1 MKKIKKLLAVVMI
14 MVLAMSLCGCGNTAK
29 KLYGSWEMTVDLSK
43 EVESELGEPDFHAP
57 LDVKLIVQFN
67 EDGRFDMYAD
77 EAFTTDSLNGW
88 LDAFIDY
95 YVEKTYVEY
104 EEMGMTREEVDQAMM
119 DQYGM
124 GMQEMME
131 DAMADS
137 VSVDDVVADLQASG
151 VWEAKGDKLY
161 MDEVEVQANAYDN
174 FTVEGDTLTLTIPEG
189 AEVDAADMMEGME
202 YPLVFTRVA
211 TAE

>member
-67 EDGRFDMYAD
+67 EDGTFDMYAD

-211 TAE
+211 E

>member
-67 EDGRFDMYAD
+67 EDGTFDMYAD

>member
-29 KLYGSWEMTVDLSK
+29 KLYGSWEMTVDFSK
-43 EVESELGEPDFHAP
+43 EVEAELGEPEFHAP

-67 EDGRFDMYAD
+67 EDGTFDMYAD

-137 VSVDDVVADLQASG
+137 VSVEDVVADLQASG
-151 VWEAKGDKLY
+151 VWEAKGDKIY
-161 MDEVEVQANAYDN
+161 MD
-174 FTVEGDTLTLTIPEG
+174 
-189 AEVDAADMMEGME
+189 
-202 YPLVFTRVA
+202 
-211 TAE
+211 

>member
-1 MKKIKKLLAVVMI
+1 M
-14 MVLAMSLCGCGNTAK
+14 
-29 KLYGSWEMTVDLSK
+29 
-43 EVESELGEPDFHAP
+43 GEPEFHAP

-67 EDGRFDMYAD
+67 EDGTFDMYAD

-137 VSVDDVVADLQASG
+137 VSVDDVVADLQTSG

>member
-1 MKKIKKLLAVVMI
+1 MKKMKKLLAVVMI

-29 KLYGSWEMTVDLSK
+29 KLYGSWEMTVDFSK

-67 EDGRFDMYAD
+67 EDGTFDMYAD

-137 VSVDDVVADLQASG
+137 VSVDDVVADLQTSG

-211 TAE
+211 E

>member
-29 KLYGSWEMTVDLSK
+29 KLYGSWEMTVDFSK
-43 EVESELGEPDFHAP
+43 EIESELNEPEFHAP
-57 LDVKLIVQFN
+57 LDVTLVVQFN
-67 EDGRFDMYAD
+67 EDGTFEMYAD
-77 EAFTTDSLNGW
+77 EASTTESLNGW
-88 LDAFIDY
+88 LEAFVDFT
-95 YVEKTYVEY
+95 VEQTYVEY
-104 EEMGMTREEVDQAMM
+104 EEMGMSREEVDQAMM

-124 GMQEMME
+124 GMKEMMDE
-131 DAMADS
+131 AMADS
-137 VSVDDVVADLQASG
+137 ISVEDVVAELQTSG

-161 MDEVEVQANAYDN
+161 MDEVEVAADTYDN

-211 TAE
+211 E

>member
-14 MVLAMSLCGCGNTAK
+14 MVLAMSLCGCSNSAEQ
-29 KLYGSWEMTVDLSK
+29 LYGSWEMTVDFSK
-43 EVESELGEPDFHAP
+43 EVEAELGEPDFHEE
-57 LDVKLIVQFN
+57 LNVKLIVQYN
-67 EDGRFDMYAD
+67 EDGTFEMYAD
-77 EAFTTDSLNGW
+77 EAFTTDSMNAW
-88 LDAFIDY
+88 LDAFIEY

-104 EEMGMTREEVDQAMM
+104 EEMGMSREEVDQAMM

-137 VSVDDVVADLQASG
+137 VSVEDVVADLQTSG

-189 AEVDAADMMEGME
+189 ADVDAADMMEGME

-211 TAE
+211 E

>member
-14 MVLAMSLCGCGNTAK
+14 MVLAMSLCGCGNSAK

-211 TAE
+211 E

>member
-29 KLYGSWEMTVDLSK
+29 KLYGSWEMTVDFSK
-43 EVESELGEPDFHAP
+43 EIESELNEPEFHAP
-57 LDVKLIVQFN
+57 LDVTLVVQFN
-67 EDGRFDMYAD
+67 EDGTFEMYAD
-77 EAFTTDSLNGW
+77 EASTTESLNGW
-88 LDAFIDY
+88 LEAFVDFT
-95 YVEKTYVEY
+95 VEQTYVEY
-104 EEMGMTREEVDQAMM
+104 EEMGMSREEVDQAMM

-124 GMQEMME
+124 GMKEMMDE
-131 DAMADS
+131 AMADS
-137 VSVDDVVADLQASG
+137 ISVEDVVAELQTSG

-161 MDEVEVQANAYDN
+161 MDEVEVATDTYDN

-189 AEVDAADMMEGME
+189 AEVDDADMMEGME

-211 TAE
+211 E